1 MEAGFRRQAL
11 PMTKEQSTRMPRNDD
26 GEYELIL
33 GNRQLLSGFFLLVVL
48 FGVFFTMGYFVG
60 RHSTPSQINAAAPAV
75 AAPPSAPAE
84 TATAAVP
91 AAPEPGKATVVAAS
105 ESPRPESTK
114 PVAPD
119 LAVAQPVTKPAA
131 APAAPVKPPAS
142 APAPAARPAAPG
154 GSRVQPAAGD
164 IYLQVSAP
172 APAAAG
178 SVVDALSKKG
188 VSAVIADGPDSSTV
202 RVLVGPLVPADIP
215 AERAR
220 LESAGFKPFVRK
232 Y

>member
-1 MEAGFRRQAL
+1 
-11 PMTKEQSTRMPRNDD
+11 MPKNDD

-75 AAPPSAPAE
+75 ATPVPSSPVETVPAAAPA
-84 TATAAVP
+84 AP
-91 AAPEPGKATVVAAS
+91 AAPEPGRATVVAAR
-105 ESPRPESTK
+105 EAPRPASTQ
-114 PVAPD
+114 PVAPEPP
-119 LAVAQPVTKPAA
+119 VAQPVTKPAPAAVASKA
-131 APAAPVKPPAS
+131 AP
-142 APAPAARPAAPG
+142 PAPSSPPRAAAPG
-154 GSRVQPAAGD
+154 GSRVTPAAGD

-188 VSAVIADGPDSSTV
+188 ISAVIADGPDPSTV

>member
-1 MEAGFRRQAL
+1 
-11 PMTKEQSTRMPRNDD
+11 MPKNDD

-75 AAPPSAPAE
+75 ASPVPSSPVETVAAAPP
-84 TATAAVP
+84 V
-91 AAPEPGKATVVAAS
+91 PEPGRATVVAAR
-105 ESPRPESTK
+105 ETPRPTSTQ
-114 PVAPD
+114 PVTQDPP
-119 LAVAQPVTKPAA
+119 VAQPVTKPA
-131 APAAPVKPPAS
+131 PAAEAS
-142 APAPAARPAAPG
+142 KPAPPVSSPPSRAAAPG
-154 GSRVQPAAGD
+154 GSRVTPAAGD

-188 VSAVIADGPDSSTV
+188 ISAVIADGPDPSTV

>member
-1 MEAGFRRQAL
+1 
-11 PMTKEQSTRMPRNDD
+11 MTKEQTTRMPKNED

-75 AAPPSAPAE
+75 ASPVPSSPVETVPAPA
-84 TATAAVP
+84 P
-91 AAPEPGKATVVAAS
+91 AAPEPGRATVVAAK
-105 ESPRPESTK
+105 ETPRPASTQ
-114 PVAPD
+114 PVTPD
-119 LAVAQPVTKPAA
+119 PPVAQPVTKPA
-131 APAAPVKPPAS
+131 PAAAAAKAPPAVS
-142 APAPAARPAAPG
+142 SPPPKAAAPG
-154 GSRVQPAAGD
+154 GSRVTPAAGD

-188 VSAVIADGPDSSTV
+188 ISAVIADGPDPSTV